1 MLELVDVTLQQ
12 GSQVLFIGASFKLNP
27 GEKVGLVGPNGAGKS
42 TLFRLLE
49 GEIRPDE
56 GRVERPRRLNVGWFK
71 QDFAEWGDR
80 SVLAETLAGAG
91 GLSALGAELA
101 ALEARLG
108 DVDDPDYD
116 AVLDRYGEVQAQF
129 QEGGGYDLEA
139 RARAILAGLGFS
151 QAEMDGR
158 LGALSGGWRMRV
170 QLARLLLARPE
181 VLLLDEPTNY
191 LDIESIIW
199 LEQWLRE
206 SPAAVLLT
214 CHDRDVMN
222 RVVGRVVEIDGG
234 RIRSYTGDYD
244 AYEAARKLDA
254 AQREAEYE
262 KQQAMLA
269 KDLRFIERFKG
280 QPSKASAVQSRAKKL
295 DKIERV
301 EPPRRIVER
310 DFQFPGPPRSGN
322 DVLALKSVAK
332 SYGARTVHRGVDLAV
347 RRGERWAIMGE
358 NGAGKTTLLKMMAGV
373 LVPDTG
379 EVRVGAAV
387 NLGYFAQHQLES
399 LRAEDT
405 VLGALDAAFPMAGQ
419 AVLRNLAGAFGFS
432 GDDVDKPVV
441 VLSGGEK
448 SRLALA
454 KMLYAGPNL
463 LVLDEPT
470 NHLDLATKRALVRA
484 LREWEGTL
492 VFVSH
497 DRAFLRALA
506 NRVVE
511 LTAAGPRV
519 YEGSYDEYV
528 QATGREAP
536 GLRAVER

>member
-1 MLELVDVTLQQ
+1 
-12 GSQVLFIGASFKLNP
+12 
-27 GEKVGLVGPNGAGKS
+27 
-42 TLFRLLE
+42 
-49 GEIRPDE
+49 
-56 GRVERPRRLNVGWFK
+56 
-71 QDFAEWGDR
+71 
-80 SVLAETLAGAG
+80 
-91 GLSALGAELA
+91 
-101 ALEARLG
+101 
-108 DVDDPDYD
+108 
-116 AVLDRYGEVQAQF
+116 
-129 QEGGGYDLEA
+129 
-139 RARAILAGLGFS
+139 
-151 QAEMDGR
+151 
-158 LGALSGGWRMRV
+158 
-170 QLARLLLARPE
+170 
-181 VLLLDEPTNY
+181 
-191 LDIESIIW
+191 
-199 LEQWLRE
+199 
-206 SPAAVLLT
+206 
-214 CHDRDVMN
+214 
-222 RVVGRVVEIDGG
+222 
-234 RIRSYTGDYD
+234 
-244 AYEAARKLDA
+244 
-254 AQREAEYE
+254 
-262 KQQAMLA
+262 
-269 KDLRFIERFKG
+269 
-280 QPSKASAVQSRAKKL
+280 
-295 DKIERV
+295 
-301 EPPRRIVER
+301 
-310 DFQFPGPPRSGN
+310 
-322 DVLALKSVAK
+322 
-332 SYGARTVHRGVDLAV
+332 
-347 RRGERWAIMGE
+347 
-358 NGAGKTTLLKMMAGV
+358 V